1 MSIISEAERI
11 KGNIQSAYEMLGDKG
26 AIIPEQQN
34 SANLP
39 AAIQSIPNGSG
50 EAENLLL
57 VPIYAYSYK
66 SANASINHYARN
78 FIKVNTKGKKSIKI
92 SGKYY
97 KQRGGCVLQAGIL
110 ESAGWSSSGVFTTG
124 IRIGAVHTISNNT
137 TASTAEKGEYSNV
150 FDLENEERDAVYIYI
165 DIMWQNT
172 SYGTACISIDEIIV
186 S

>member
-57 VPIYAYSYK
+57 VPIF
-66 SANASINHYARN
+66 INSEITDKIRFSHY
-78 FIKVNTKGKKSIKI
+78 I
-92 SGKYY
+92 
-97 KQRGGCVLQAGIL
+97 
-110 ESAGWSSSGVFTTG
+110 
-124 IRIGAVHTISNNT
+124 
-137 TASTAEKGEYSNV
+137 
-150 FDLENEERDAVYIYI
+150 
-165 DIMWQNT
+165 
-172 SYGTACISIDEIIV
+172 
-186 S
+186 